1 MIIDSH
7 HHVWRYTPEEFD
19 WIGDDMSTLRQDF
32 SMPEYSE
39 LLAAN
44 GIDGAVAI
52 EARQTI
58 QETQW
63 LLELAR
69 EYSCLRGVI
78 GWAPLASSGIASILD
93 GFCEHQK
100 FKGVRHVVQAERD
113 DFLYGEDFNRGI
125 SQLTQ
130 RNLAYD
136 ILIIERQLPA
146 AIAFVDR
153 HPNQTFILDHIAKP
167 LIKTGV
173 LQPWR
178 AQMREI
184 AKRENVVCKISGFV
198 TEADFDNWTIADLQP
213 YWESVLEFFGPN
225 RLLFGSDWPVCL
237 AATEYSRWLEIV
249 RNWAAPL
256 SQSEQN
262 ALFGETASRVY
273 RL

>member
-1 MIIDSH
+1 
-7 HHVWRYTPEEFD
+7 
-19 WIGDDMSTLRQDF
+19 MSALRRDF
-32 SMPEYSE
+32 SMPEYSA
-39 LLAAN
+39 LLQAN
-44 GIDGAVAI
+44 EIDGAVVI

-58 QETQW
+58 QETEW

-78 GWAPLASSGIASILD
+78 GWAPLASAEIESVLD
-93 GFCEHQK
+93 RFCEHEK
-100 FKGVRHVVQAERD
+100 FKGVRHVVQAESSN
-113 DFLYGEDFNRGI
+113 FLQNRDFNCGI

-130 RNLAYD
+130 RDLAYD
-136 ILIIERQLPA
+136 ILIIEHQLPA
-146 AIAFVDR
+146 AIEFLDR
-153 HPNQTFILDHIAKP
+153 HPNQTFIVDHIAKP
-167 LIKTGV
+167 LIKQGV

-178 AQMREI
+178 ANIREM

-213 YWESVLEFFGPN
+213 YWETVLEFFGAQ

-249 RNWAAPL
+249 RDWARAL
-256 SQSEQN
+256 SDEEQA
-262 ALFGETASRVY
+262 ALFGGTAIRTY